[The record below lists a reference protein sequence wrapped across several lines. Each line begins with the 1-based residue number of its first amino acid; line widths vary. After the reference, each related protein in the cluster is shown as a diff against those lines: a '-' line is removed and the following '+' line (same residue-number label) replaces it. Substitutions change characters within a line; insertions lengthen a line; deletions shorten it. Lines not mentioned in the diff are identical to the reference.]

1 MLNYTQEIKNESTII
16 SFWVLILCGLGLII
30 LSEDYLH
37 INENKKCE
45 ETVYYFWN
53 GYEYERAQSQ
63 QFLISFT
70 GNTTGYFKSYGREY
84 RSQQYYKELKT
95 GKYINGKCKID

>member
-1 MLNYTQEIKNESTII
+1 MKAQL
-16 SFWVLILCGLGLII
+16 FLFGLLVLCGLEIII
-30 LSEDYLH
+30 LNNDSLRID
-37 INENKKCE
+37 ENTKCE

-70 GNTTGYFKSYGREY
+70 GTTIGYFKSYGREY
-84 RSQQYYKELKT
+84 ISHR
-95 GKYINGKCKID
+95 